1 MSGKKR
7 GIIEGEE
14 EFFCTIQKHRLTKVS
29 EDGYRYIPC
38 GEPVKVHSF
47 ICRMSG
53 GPEKCLDFM
62 KEVTTEFEKLPS
74 VKNPEGNQKNRR

>member
-14 EFFCTIQKHRLTKVS
+14 TFFCTIQKHRLTKVS

-38 GEPVKVHSF
+38 GEPVVVDSF

-62 KEVTTEFEKLPS
+62 KEATTEFEKLPS
-74 VKNPEGNQKNRR
+74 VGLERKQKS